1 LAKPDILPR
10 GADVGWH
17 WYFSA
22 MALAAGACLAAYA
35 LYVWRHRRASAGA
48 SLAVVLAAA
57 GWWGLAYA
65 LELAATELPT
75 KLLWGDAKWLGIAL
89 LPPAWYAFVMQYTG
103 RGRWVNRT
111 TMVALA
117 IPPAAVIVLLA
128 NRATHDLVRYYPP
141 SAAVDPADAIA
152 QVGPLFW
159 PFLVYA
165 DLVVWGC
172 TALFVWTLV
181 RRSRLYWRQ
190 SLLLIVTLL
199 LPILA
204 NILHNLNVGP
214 FGRVELTPFLLVVTG
229 AVLVWGVFRFRLL
242 DLAPIARSQIFQ
254 LMQDAV
260 VVLDPYGRVVD
271 ANLAAE
277 RLIGQPVGQ
286 VVGQPLA
293 QLVPAWTTAISHGH
307 GASSSSDTSSDEAI
321 IAGRAYELT
330 VSALPDRQGQPTGTL
345 LIARDVSERRQAERD
360 LRDSLAREQAA
371 TERLSAALQ
380 REEAATQQ
388 LAAALQRERAATQ
401 HLRELDQMKDAFLQA
416 VSHDLRTPL
425 TSVLGI
431 AATLDRG
438 HQRLPAGEVR
448 DLLGRLAGN
457 ARKLGRLLTN
467 LLDLERLT
475 QGTLAPDRRPVDLAE
490 VVSRMVTDA
499 GPELLG
505 ERPISVEAA
514 PVLIAVDAPKVERIV
529 ENLLGNA
536 ARHTPPGTPVWVRV
550 QAAAGGALLVVEDAG
565 PGVPAEV
572 RQAIFQPFRQGPTI
586 TAYAPGSGIGLAL
599 VAHFAGMHGGRA
611 WVQERPEGGASFQV
625 FLPDAHD
632 PDAATPPERSAGR
645 AGSTGR

>member
-1 LAKPDILPR
+1 M
-10 GADVGWH
+10 GQH
-17 WYFSA
+17 WFFSA
-22 MALAAGACLAAYA
+22 MALAGGACLAGYA
-35 LYVWRHRRASAGA
+35 LYVWRRRRASAGA
-48 SLAVVLAAA
+48 SLVVVLAAA

-65 LELAATELPT
+65 LELAATDLST
-75 KLLWGDAKWLGIAL
+75 KLRWGDAKWLGVCL
-89 LPPAWYAFVMQYTG
+89 LPPAWFAFIMRYT
-103 RGRWVNRT
+103 RRDRWVNWA
-111 TMVALA
+111 TMAALA
-117 IPPAAVIVLLA
+117 VPPVAVIVLLA
-128 NRATHDLVRYYPP
+128 IPATHDLVRYYPP
-141 SAAVDPADAIA
+141 EAAADPAEAIA

-172 TALFVWTLV
+172 TALFVWTLL
-181 RRSRLYWRQ
+181 RLSRLYWRQ

-204 NILHNLNVGP
+204 NLLHNLKVGP
-214 FGRVELTPFLLVVTG
+214 FGRVELTPFLLVLTG

-277 RLIGQPVGQ
+277 PLLGQPVGQ

-293 QLVPAWTTAISHGH
+293 QLVPGWATALSRAR
-307 GASSSSDTSSDEAI
+307 GASTSSDTSREEAI
-321 IAGRAYELT
+321 IAGRGYELT
-330 VSALPDRQGQPTGTL
+330 VSALSDRQGQPTGDL
-345 LIARDVSERRQAERD
+345 LIARDVSERRHAERD

-371 TERLSAALQ
+371 TERL
-380 REEAATQQ
+380 
-388 LAAALQRERAATQ
+388 AAALQREQAAAERLADALEREQTASQ
-401 HLRELDQMKDAFLQA
+401 HLRELDEMKDAFLQA

-438 HQRLPAGEVR
+438 HQLLSAGEVR

-475 QGTLAPDRRPVDLAE
+475 QGNLDPDRQGVDLGE
-490 VVSRMVTDA
+490 LVSRIVKDT

-505 ERPISVEAA
+505 ERPISVATA
-514 PVLIAVDAPKVERIV
+514 PVLIAVDAPKVERIL
-529 ENLLGNA
+529 ENLLANA
-536 ARHTPPGTPVWVRV
+536 ARHTPAGTPVWVRV
-550 QAAAGGALLVVEDAG
+550 QAAGGGALMVVEDAG

-586 TAYAPGSGIGLAL
+586 TAHAPGSGIGLAL
-599 VAHFAGMHGGRA
+599 VAQFAGMHDGRA
-611 WVQERPEGGASFQV
+611 WVQERPGGGASFHV

-632 PDAATPPERSAGR
+632 PDPATPRERRAGR

>member
-1 LAKPDILPR
+1 
-10 GADVGWH
+10 VGWH

-103 RGRWVNRT
+103 RRRWVNRT
-111 TMVALA
+111 TMAALA
-117 IPPAAVIVLLA
+117 VPPAVVVVLLA
-128 NRATHDLVRYYPP
+128 NPATHDLVRYYPP
-141 SAAVDPADAIA
+141 SAAAAPEDAIA

-204 NILHNLNVGP
+204 NVLHNLNVGP
-214 FGRVELTPFLLVVTG
+214 FGRIELTPFLLVLTG

-307 GASSSSDTSSDEAI
+307 GASSDEAI
-321 IAGRAYELT
+321 NAGRVYELT

-625 FLPDAHD
+625 FLRDAHD

>member
-1 LAKPDILPR
+1 M
-10 GADVGWH
+10 GQH
-17 WYFSA
+17 WVFSA

-35 LYVWRHRRASAGA
+35 FYVWRHRRASAGA
-48 SLAVVLAAA
+48 SLTVVLAAA
-57 GWWGLAYA
+57 GWWGFAYA
-65 LELAATELPT
+65 LELAATNLPT
-75 KLLWGDAKWLGIAL
+75 KLLWGDAKWLGVAL
-89 LPPAWYAFVMQYTG
+89 LPPAWFAFTMQYT
-103 RGRWVNRT
+103 RRDRWVNRPV
-111 TMVALA
+111 MAALA
-117 IPPAAVIVLLA
+117 VPPVAVIVLLA
-128 NRATHDLVRYYPP
+128 NPATHDLVRYYPP
-141 SAAVDPADAIA
+141 SAADGPSRAIA

-172 TALFVWTLV
+172 TALFVWTLL
-181 RRSRLYWRQ
+181 RLSRLYWRQ
-190 SLLLIVTLL
+190 SVLLIVTLL

-204 NILHNLNVGP
+204 NLLHNLNVGP
-214 FGRVELTPFLLVVTG
+214 FGQVELTPFLLVLTG

-277 RLIGQPVGQ
+277 RLIGQPAGH

-293 QLVPAWTTAISHGH
+293 QLVPGWATALSRAG
-307 GASSSSDTSSDEAI
+307 GASISSDNSREEAI
-321 IAGRAYELT
+321 IAGRGYELT
-330 VSALPDRQGQPTGTL
+330 VSALPDRQGQPTGEL
-345 LIARDVSERRQAERD
+345 LIARDVSQRRQAERD

-371 TERLSAALQ
+371 TERLSAALR
-380 REEAATQQ
+380 REH
-388 LAAALQRERAATQ
+388 AAAEQLSDALERERTASQ
-401 HLRELDQMKDAFLQA
+401 HLRELDEMKDAFLQA

-438 HQRLPAGEVR
+438 HQQLAVSEVR
-448 DLLGRLAGN
+448 DLLGRLAAN

-475 QGTLAPDRRPVDLAE
+475 QGNLDPDRQRVDLGE
-490 VVSRMVTDA
+490 LVSRIVKDA
-499 GPELLG
+499 GPDLVGTRL
-505 ERPISVEAA
+505 ISVETA

-529 ENLLGNA
+529 ENLLANA
-536 ARHTPPGTPVWVRV
+536 ARHTPAGTPVWVRV
-550 QAAAGGALLVVEDAG
+550 QAAAGGALMVVEDAG

-586 TAYAPGSGIGLAL
+586 TAHAPGSGIGLAL
-599 VAHFAGMHGGRA
+599 VAQFAGMHDGRA
-611 WVQERPEGGASFQV
+611 WVQERPGGGASFRV
-625 FLPDAHD
+625 FLADAPD
-632 PDAATPPERSAGR
+632 PDAATPPVRPAGW

>member
-1 LAKPDILPR
+1 M
-10 GADVGWH
+10 GQH
-17 WYFSA
+17 WFFSA
-22 MALAAGACLAAYA
+22 MALAGGACLAGYA
-35 LYVWRHRRASAGA
+35 LYVWRRRRASAGA
-48 SLAVVLAAA
+48 SLAVALAAA
-57 GWWGLAYA
+57 GWWSLAYA
-65 LELAATELPT
+65 LELAATDLPT
-75 KLLWGDAKWLGIAL
+75 KLLWGDAKWLGVAL
-89 LPPAWYAFVMQYTG
+89 LPPAWFAFTMQYT
-103 RGRWVNRT
+103 RRDRWVNWPV
-111 TMVALA
+111 MAALA
-117 IPPAAVIVLLA
+117 VPSVAVIVLLA
-128 NRATHDLVRYYPP
+128 NPATHDLVRYYPP
-141 SAAVDPADAIA
+141 EEAADPSRAIA

-181 RRSRLYWRQ
+181 RLSRLYWRQ
-190 SLLLIVTLL
+190 SLLLIVTLV

-204 NILHNLNVGP
+204 NLLHNFNVGP
-214 FGRVELTPFLLVVTG
+214 FGRVELTPFLLVLTG

-242 DLAPIARSQIFQ
+242 DLAPIARSQIFR

-277 RLIGQPVGQ
+277 RLIGQPVGH

-307 GASSSSDTSSDEAI
+307 GASTSSDGSDDEAI
-321 IAGRAYELT
+321 IAGRGYELT
-330 VSALPDRQGQPTGTL
+330 VSALPDRQGQPTGDL
-345 LIARDVSERRQAERD
+345 LIARDVSERRQAERH
-360 LRDSLAREQAA
+360 LRDSLVREQAA
-371 TERLSAALQ
+371 TERLSDALRREQTTAAQLSDALQ
-380 REEAATQQ
+380 REQT
-388 LAAALQRERAATQ
+388 ATQ

-438 HQRLPAGEVR
+438 HQLLSAGEIR

-475 QGTLAPDRRPVDLAE
+475 QGTLDPDRQRVDLGE
-490 VVSRMVTDA
+490 LVSQIVKDT

-505 ERPISVEAA
+505 ERPISLETA

-529 ENLLGNA
+529 ENLLANA
-536 ARHTPPGTPVWVRV
+536 ARHTPAGTPVWVRV
-550 QAAAGGALLVVEDAG
+550 QAAAGGALMVVEDAG

-572 RQAIFQPFRQGPTI
+572 RQAIFQPFQQGPTI
-586 TAYAPGSGIGLAL
+586 TAHAPGSGIGLAL
-599 VAHFAGMHGGRA
+599 VAQFAGMHGGRA
-611 WVQERPEGGASFQV
+611 WVQDRPGGGASFHV

-632 PDAATPPERSAGR
+632 PDPATPRERQAGR

>member
-1 LAKPDILPR
+1 
-10 GADVGWH
+10 VGQH
-17 WYFSA
+17 WVFSA

-35 LYVWRHRRASAGA
+35 LYAWRHRRASAGA

-57 GWWGLAYA
+57 GWWSLAYA
-65 LELAATELPT
+65 LELAATNLPT

-89 LPPAWYAFVMQYTG
+89 LPPAWYAFVMQYNG
-103 RGRWVNRT
+103 RGRWVNRPV
-111 TMVALA
+111 MAALA
-117 IPPAAVIVLLA
+117 VPPVAVVVLLA
-128 NRATHDLVRYYPP
+128 NPATHDLVRYYPP
-141 SAAVDPADAIA
+141 SAAADPSLAIA

-204 NILHNLNVGP
+204 NVLHNFNVGP
-214 FGRVELTPFLLVVTG
+214 FGRVELTPFLLVLTG

-254 LMQDAV
+254 LMQDAA

-277 RLIGQPVGQ
+277 RLLGQPVGQ

-293 QLVPAWTTAISHGH
+293 QLVPGWATARSRAR
-307 GASSSSDTSSDEAI
+307 GASSISSDTSGEEAA
-321 IAGRAYELT
+321 IAGRVYELT
-330 VSALPDRQGQPTGTL
+330 VSALPDRQGQPTGNL

-380 REEAATQQ
+380 REQ
-388 LAAALQRERAATQ
+388 AAAERLADALEREQTATQ
-401 HLRELDQMKDAFLQA
+401 HLRELDEMKDAFLQA

-438 HQRLPAGEVR
+438 HQQLAASEVR
-448 DLLGRLAGN
+448 DLLGRLAAN

-475 QGTLAPDRRPVDLAE
+475 QGALDPDRQRVDLGE
-490 VVSRMVTDA
+490 LVSRIVKDT

-505 ERPISVEAA
+505 ERPISLETA

-529 ENLLGNA
+529 ENLLANA
-536 ARHTPPGTPVWVRV
+536 ARHTPAGTPVWVRV
-550 QAAAGGALLVVEDAG
+550 QAAGGDALMVVEDAG

-572 RQAIFQPFRQGPTI
+572 RQAIFQPFQQGPTI
-586 TAYAPGSGIGLAL
+586 TAHAPGSGIGLAL

-611 WVQERPEGGASFQV
+611 WVQERPGGGASFRV
-625 FLPDAHD
+625 FLPDVRD
-632 PDAATPPERSAGR
+632 PDATTSPLLLRD
-645 AGSTGR
+645 

>member
-1 LAKPDILPR
+1 A
-10 GADVGWH
+10 AD
-17 WYFSA
+17 
-22 MALAAGACLAAYA
+22 
-35 LYVWRHRRASAGA
+35 
-48 SLAVVLAAA
+48 
-57 GWWGLAYA
+57 
-65 LELAATELPT
+65 
-75 KLLWGDAKWLGIAL
+75 
-89 LPPAWYAFVMQYTG
+89 
-103 RGRWVNRT
+103 
-111 TMVALA
+111 
-117 IPPAAVIVLLA
+117 
-128 NRATHDLVRYYPP
+128 P
-141 SAAVDPADAIA
+141 SRAIA

-190 SLLLIVTLL
+190 SLLLIVTLV

-204 NILHNLNVGP
+204 NLLHNLNVRP
-214 FGRVELTPFLLVVTG
+214 FGQVELTPFLLVLTG
-229 AVLVWGVFRFRLL
+229 AVLVWGIFRFRLL

-260 VVLDPYGRVVD
+260 VVLDSYGRVVD
-271 ANLAAE
+271 ANLAVE
-277 RLIGQPVGQ
+277 RLLGQPVGQ

-293 QLVPAWTTAISHGH
+293 QLVPGWAAAISHGH
-307 GASSSSDTSSDEAI
+307 GASTSSDTSSDEAI
-321 IAGRAYELT
+321 LAGRVYELT
-330 VSALPDRQGQPTGTL
+330 VSALPDRQGQPTGNL

-371 TERLSAALQ
+371 SERLLAALQ
-380 REEAATQQ
+380 REQT
-388 LAAALQRERAATQ
+388 ATQ
-401 HLRELDQMKDAFLQA
+401 HLRELDAMKDAFLQA

-438 HQRLPAGEVR
+438 HQQLAASEVR

-475 QGTLAPDRRPVDLAE
+475 QGTLDPDRQRVDLGE
-490 VVSRMVTDA
+490 LVSRILKDA
-499 GPELLG
+499 GPDLLG
-505 ERPISVEAA
+505 ERPISVETA

-529 ENLLGNA
+529 ENLLANA
-536 ARHTPPGTPVWVRV
+536 ARHTLAGTPVWVRV
-550 QAAAGGALLVVEDAG
+550 QSSAGGALLVVEDAG

-586 TAYAPGSGIGLAL
+586 TAHAPGSGIGLAL
-599 VAHFAGMHGGRA
+599 VANFAGMHGGRA
-611 WVQERPEGGASFQV
+611 WVQERPGGGASFRV

-632 PDAATPPERSAGR
+632 LDAATPPERPAGR

>member
-1 LAKPDILPR
+1 
-10 GADVGWH
+10 VGWH

-22 MALAAGACLAAYA
+22 MALAAGACLAVYA
-35 LYVWRHRRASAGA
+35 IYVWRHRRASAGA

-57 GWWGLAYA
+57 GWWSLAYA

-75 KLLWGDAKWLGIAL
+75 KLLWGDAKWLGICL
-89 LPPAWYAFVMQYTG
+89 LPPAWFAFIMRYTG
-103 RGRWVNRT
+103 RDRWVNRS
-111 TMVALA
+111 TMVALSV
-117 IPPAAVIVLLA
+117 PPAAVIVLLA
-128 NRATHDLVRYYPP
+128 NDATHDLVRYYPP
-141 SAAVDPADAIA
+141 AAAADPQDAIA

-172 TALFVWTLV
+172 TALFVWTLL

-204 NILHNLNVGP
+204 NILHNLNVRP
-214 FGRVELTPFLLVVTG
+214 FGRVELTPFLLVLTG

-271 ANLAAE
+271 ANVAAE
-277 RLIGQPVGQ
+277 RLLGQPVGLA
-286 VVGQPLA
+286 VGQPLA
-293 QLVPAWTTAISHGH
+293 QLVPGWATAIARRRN
-307 GASSSSDTSSDEAI
+307 ASTSSDTSAEEAI
-321 IAGRAYELT
+321 IAGRTYELI
-330 VSALPDRQGQPTGTL
+330 VSALADRQGQPTGEL
-345 LIARDVSERRQAERD
+345 LIARDVSERRQAEWD

-371 TERLSAALQ
+371 GERLSAALE
-380 REEAATQQ
+380 REQAATEQ
-388 LAAALQRERAATQ
+388 LAAALEREQAATQ

-438 HQRLPAGEVR
+438 HRLLPAGEVG

-475 QGTLAPDRRPVDLAE
+475 QGALVPDRRPVDLAE
-490 VVSRMVTDA
+490 VVSRIVTDA

-505 ERPISVEAA
+505 GRPLSVETA
-514 PVLIAVDAPKVERIV
+514 PVLVAVDPPKVERIV
-529 ENLLGNA
+529 ENLLANA
-536 ARHTPPGTPVWVRV
+536 ARHTPADTPVWVRV
-550 QAAAGGALLVVEDAG
+550 QAADGGALMVVEDAG

-572 RQAIFQPFRQGPTI
+572 RQVIFQPFRQGPTI

-611 WVQERPEGGASFQV
+611 WVQERPGGGASFRV

-632 PDAATPPERSAGR
+632 PDAATPPERPAGR

>member
-1 LAKPDILPR
+1 M
-10 GADVGWH
+10 GQH
-17 WYFSA
+17 WVFSA
-22 MALAAGACLAAYA
+22 MALAAGACLAVYA
-35 LYVWRHRRASAGA
+35 FYVWRHRRASAGA

-65 LELAATELPT
+65 LELAATDLST
-75 KLLWGDAKWLGIAL
+75 KLRWGDAKWLGIAL
-89 LPPAWYAFVMQYTG
+89 LPPAWFAFIMQYT
-103 RGRWVNRT
+103 RRDRWVNRPV
-111 TMVALA
+111 MAALA
-117 IPPAAVIVLLA
+117 VPPVAVIVLLA
-128 NRATHDLVRYYPP
+128 NPATHDLVRYYPP
-141 SAAVDPADAIA
+141 EAAADPAEAIA

-204 NILHNLNVGP
+204 NLLHNLNVRP
-214 FGRVELTPFLLVVTG
+214 FGRVELTPFLLVLTG
-229 AVLVWGVFRFRLL
+229 AVLVWGIFRFRLL

-307 GASSSSDTSSDEAI
+307 GASASSDSSGDGAI
-321 IAGRAYELT
+321 IAGRVYELT
-330 VSALPDRQGQPTGTL
+330 VSALPDRQGQPTGDL

-360 LRDSLAREQAA
+360 LRDSLAREQAV

-380 REEAATQQ
+380 REQAAAER
-388 LAAALQRERAATQ
+388 LADALQREQTATQ

-438 HQRLPAGEVR
+438 HQQLAASEVR

-475 QGTLAPDRRPVDLAE
+475 QGSTLDPDRQRVDLGE
-490 VVSRMVTDA
+490 LVSRIVKDA

-505 ERPISVEAA
+505 ERPISLETA

-529 ENLLGNA
+529 ENLLANA
-536 ARHTPPGTPVWVRV
+536 ARHTPAGTPVWVRV
-550 QAAAGGALLVVEDAG
+550 QAAAGGALMVVEDAG

-586 TAYAPGSGIGLAL
+586 TAHAPGSGIGLAL

-611 WVQERPEGGASFQV
+611 WVQERPGGGASFRV
-625 FLPDAHD
+625 FLPDVRD
-632 PDAATPPERSAGR
+632 PDAATPPLLLRD
-645 AGSTGR
+645 

>member
-1 LAKPDILPR
+1 
-10 GADVGWH
+10 VGQH
-17 WYFSA
+17 WFFSA
-22 MALAAGACLAAYA
+22 MALAGGACLAVYA

-65 LELAATELPT
+65 LELAATDLST
-75 KLLWGDAKWLGIAL
+75 KLRWGDAKWLGICL
-89 LPPAWYAFVMQYTG
+89 LPPAWFAFIMQYT
-103 RGRWVNRT
+103 RRDRWVNRPV
-111 TMVALA
+111 MVALA
-117 IPPAAVIVLLA
+117 VPPVAVIVLLA
-128 NRATHDLVRYYPP
+128 NPATHDLVRYYPP
-141 SAAVDPADAIA
+141 SAAADPENAIA

-181 RRSRLYWRQ
+181 RLSRLYWRQ
-190 SLLLIVTLL
+190 SLLLIVTLV

-204 NILHNLNVGP
+204 NLLHNLNVRP
-214 FGRVELTPFLLVVTG
+214 FGQVELTPFLLVLTG
-229 AVLVWGVFRFRLL
+229 AVLVWGIFRFRLL
-242 DLAPIARSQIFQ
+242 DLAPIARSRIFQ

-277 RLIGQPVGQ
+277 RLLGQPVGQ

-293 QLVPAWTTAISHGH
+293 QLVPGWAAALSHGH
-307 GASSSSDTSSDEAI
+307 VAATSSDTSSDETI
-321 IAGRAYELT
+321 IAGRVYELT
-330 VSALPDRQGQPTGTL
+330 VSALPDRQGQPTGDL

-371 TERLSAALQ
+371 SERLSATLQREQAAAKQLSDALQ
-380 REEAATQQ
+380 REQT
-388 LAAALQRERAATQ
+388 ATQ

-438 HQRLPAGEVR
+438 HQQLAASEVR

-475 QGTLAPDRRPVDLAE
+475 QGSTLDPDRQRVDLGE
-490 VVSRMVTDA
+490 LVGRIVKDA

-505 ERPISVEAA
+505 ERPISLETA

-529 ENLLGNA
+529 ENLLANA
-536 ARHTPPGTPVWVRV
+536 ARHTPAGTPVWVRV
-550 QAAAGGALLVVEDAG
+550 QAAGGGALMVVEDAG

-572 RQAIFQPFRQGPTI
+572 RQAIFQPFQQGPTI
-586 TAYAPGSGIGLAL
+586 TAHAPGSGIGLAL
-599 VAHFAGMHGGRA
+599 VVRFAGMHGGRA
-611 WVQERPEGGASFQV
+611 WVQERPGGGASFRV
-625 FLPDAHD
+625 FLPDVRD
-632 PDAATPPERSAGR
+632 PDATTPPRLLQE
-645 AGSTGR
+645 